1 MAGGASFTLDVGS
14 FDEVVQAALNFGD
27 GALSVIND
35 TLHEVGGELIR
46 QEIQPLIPAS
56 GRTWKG
62 KITAASATNPF
73 ASDDVGTML
82 QVTVKTSTK
91 YNYLYFPDDG
101 SNTKR
106 HAGNQQFFKAGA
118 DNATQDIIDRCVE
131 AVIQKFEEG

>member
-1 MAGGASFTLDVGS
+1 MSGGASFTLDPES
-14 FDEVVQAALNFGD
+14 FDQVIEAALSFGD
-27 GALSVIND
+27 GALGVIND
-35 TLHEVGGELIR
+35 TLHEIGGELIR
-46 QEIQPLIPAS
+46 QEIQPLIPVS

-62 KITAASATNPF
+62 KATAASAANPF
-73 ASDDVGTML
+73 GSDDTGTML

-118 DNATQDIIDRCVE
+118 DAATQDIIDRCVE
-131 AVIQKFEEG
+131 AVVQKFEEG